1 MAPPED
7 VMGYVTDAMKSGSTI
22 QDKLQCV
29 SRLRIIALALGE
41 EKTRTQLLPF
51 LRRLRDKPVR
61 SAARRAAA
69 P

>member
-7 VMGYVTDAMKSGSTI
+7 VMGYVTDAMKNDSTI
-22 QDKLQCV
+22 QEKLQCV

-51 LRRLRDKPVR
+51 LRSLRDKPVR